1 MYDFLMLF
9 LMFWIFSF
17 CGWLIETIGMSF
29 ISKKFVSRGFLI
41 GPYCPVYGVGALAMM
56 LFLKKYLDDPI
67 TLFFMAV
74 IVTSFVEYMTSY
86 IMEKIFKA
94 RWWDYSHAK
103 FNLNGRVCLIN
114 SLGFGVLG
122 LLLLYVIE
130 PFLTNL
136 LLNLKPWLMMSISTI
151 LLIIFIIDF
160 IVSFNIVLKIK
171 NNTRFIKK
179 DNTEEITKKVRYTLS
194 NQLHLTKRIL
204 KAFPK
209 YKPLNSNISI
219 TNLRQALER
228 LEIEQKQKKLNL
240 KEKRN
245 NLKIN
250 RKKEKLKQ
258 KSKEIK
264 RKKAD

>member
-1 MYDFLMLF
+1 MYKFLMTF
-9 LMFWIFSF
+9 LMFWLFSF

-29 ISKKFVSRGFLI
+29 VNKKIVSRGFLI

-74 IVTSFVEYMTSY
+74 IITSFVEYMTSY

-94 RWWDYSHAK
+94 RWWDYTNNK
-103 FNLNGRVCLIN
+103 FNLNGRVCLTN

-122 LLLLYVIE
+122 LLLLYIIE
-130 PFLTNL
+130 PFLKNAL
-136 LLNLKPWLMMSISTI
+136 SSLSPWLMMSIATI
-151 LLIIFIIDF
+151 LLIVFIIDF

-179 DNTEEITKKVRYTLS
+179 DNTEEITKKVRYTLA
-194 NQLHLTKRIL
+194 NQLLLTKRIL

-209 YKPLNSNISI
+209 FKPLNSNISI
-219 TNLRQALER
+219 ANFRQALEK

-240 KEKRN
+240 KETKNKEKR
-245 NLKIN
+245 K
-250 RKKEKLKQ
+250 KLKQ
-258 KSKEIK
+258 QSKELK
-264 RKKAD
+264 RKKAN